1 MLGYAYRMNFMRK
14 PQFVTMFSA
23 IPTIVRNTSN
33 YLQKQPKIHLLLGF
47 AILFGLFWVVC
58 FQRLDPDF
66 GWHLRT
72 GDYILSHHA
81 VPHHDLYSYTAPSW
95 PWTDHEWGN
104 DVITTWLYNHGGYS
118 LLATLFAGLWSG
130 ALLLAARRARL
141 HVLLLAAIALMPYAG
156 VRPLAW
162 TVLFF
167 SLLLAVLRGDYS
179 RWRLWL
185 PLLFV
190 VWANLHA
197 GFIAGLA
204 VIAYFAFRER
214 RRSTVY
220 LLLVCALATLLN
232 AYGWRLY
239 EEIFRTVGD
248 PALHSQ
254 ITEWYAFS
262 FRGESWMFV
271 ILWAAGSLA
280 FLKKGEWITLSR
292 LLLLSALS
300 ASRNLP
306 LFVVSALPELD
317 RFLSRAKAAL
327 PHRLDKPRRVALV
340 AFVSTIV
347 VTIYTLTALIV
358 TESLDAPRGSGY
370 PVVAVTYLQQHPC
383 QGNLFNDYS
392 IGGYL
397 IWKLPGQPV
406 YIDGRM
412 PTWRPYM
419 DRYMDIIHHPDRNY
433 PQAFGQHDIHCA
445 LLSHGSQLAKA
456 LQRDGWQVVQRSDHW
471 LLLEN

>member
-1 MLGYAYRMNFMRK
+1 MRK
-14 PQFVTMFSA
+14 SQFITMFSA
-23 IPTIVRNTSN
+23 IPTIVRKTTD
-33 YLQKQPKIHLLLGF
+33 YLQKRPKVHLLLGF
-47 AILFGLFWVVC
+47 AILFSLFWVVC

-95 PWTDHEWGN
+95 PWIDHEWGN
-104 DVITTWLYNHGGYS
+104 DVITSLLYNHGGYW
-118 LLATLFAGLWSG
+118 LLASLFAGLWSG
-130 ALLLAARRARL
+130 AIILAARRVRL
-141 HVLLLAAIALMPYAG
+141 HLLLLAAIAIMPYVG
-156 VRPLAW
+156 VRPLTW

-167 SLLLAVLRGDYS
+167 SLLLAVLRSVHS
-179 RWRLWL
+179 RWRWWL
-185 PLLFV
+185 PLMFV
-190 VWANLHA
+190 VWSNLHA

-220 LLLVCALATLLN
+220 LLLVCVLATLLN

-239 EEIFRTVGD
+239 EEIIRTLGD
-248 PALHSQ
+248 PALHGQ
-254 ITEWYAFS
+254 ITEWYPFS
-262 FRGESWMFV
+262 FRGESWVFV
-271 ILWAAGSLA
+271 LLWAAGSLA

-306 LFVVSALPELD
+306 LFVMSALPELD
-317 RFLSRAKAAL
+317 RFVSQAKAAL
-327 PHRLDKPRRVALV
+327 PRHLDRPRRVALM
-340 AFVSTIV
+340 AFTGAV
-347 VTIYTLTALIV
+347 VLTIYILTILIAS
-358 TESLDAPRGSGY
+358 ESLHAPRGSGY
-370 PVVAVTYLQQHPC
+370 PAAAVTYLQKHPC
-383 QGNLFNDYS
+383 QSNLFNDYS

-419 DRYMDIIHHPDRNY
+419 DRYMGIIHHPDRNY
-433 PQAFGQHDIHCA
+433 PQAFDQYDIHCA
-445 LLSHGSQLAKA
+445 LIGNGSQLAKA
-456 LQRDGWQVVQRSDHW
+456 LQRANWQVVQRSGHW
-471 LLLEN
+471 LLLED